1 MMTDQR
7 SKSPFESNLIPPPSP
22 VESVESNPIP
32 PSPIESNPIPP
43 PSVEPEIPGYDT
55 ADLYRHIQ
63 KTKGD
68 SQHPADFV
76 GSSVAA
82 CCGSIFFTIILG
94 VSLTLPIVI

>member
-7 SKSPFESNLIPPPSP
+7 STSLFESDLIPPPSP

-63 KTKGD
+63 KAKD
-68 SQHPADFV
+68 ESKHPAHFV
-76 GSSVAA
+76 GNSFAIF
-82 CCGSIFFTIILG
+82 CGSALATFTLG
-94 VSLTLPIVI
+94 LSLALPIVI